1 MSALLVFI
9 ADVLLLTLLRLLI
22 FSYFQEVVLA
32 RVQKLALDFVIS
44 EGKTLNHFASSYTMT
59 HTKKR
64 KTSEAGVP
72 GHIPAVSVFL
82 FDHGIEAVLISRQ
95 F

>member
-1 MSALLVFI
+1 MVKGWDCILVFALLVFI

-44 EGKTLNHFASSYTMT
+44 EGKLWINLQART
-59 HTKKR
+59 
-64 KTSEAGVP
+64 
-72 GHIPAVSVFL
+72 
-82 FDHGIEAVLISRQ
+82 Q
-95 F
+95 